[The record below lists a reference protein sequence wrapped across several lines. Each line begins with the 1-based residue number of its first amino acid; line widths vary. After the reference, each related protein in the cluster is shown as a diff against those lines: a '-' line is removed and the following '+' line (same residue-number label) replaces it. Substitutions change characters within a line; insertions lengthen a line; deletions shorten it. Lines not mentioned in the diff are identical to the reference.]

1 MHQYAKV
8 LRDMSEPLTA
18 GKGEAMAYGSIGS
31 SGDGNCR
38 VNADWLKDTIDQ
50 RAELLAACKLA
61 QVQLRACNEHFAET
75 GQGTE
80 ELFRLNGG
88 AFCACYNAAEKAEGA
103 DND

>member
-8 LRDMSEPLTA
+8 LRDMSEPVAA

-50 RAELLAACKLA
+50 RAELLAALKKIAAFRGGCSPWTS
-61 QVQLRACNEHFAET
+61 ACVEIAREAIAKS
-75 GQGTE
+75 E
-80 ELFRLNGG
+80 RPR
-88 AFCACYNAAEKAEGA
+88 
-103 DND
+103 